1 MSARATTRDELCR
14 SNLAGPTRRL
24 VDIKCNGQRKV
35 HFMGA
40 GTRERDA
47 VRAVREGTRGVTVEA
62 RWFARGRR
70 AYDYNASSE
79 RTRHQSVWSSK
90 GDGAADA
97 GAASEGPAPACG
109 IGPGVGASTPI
120 SFRIFI
126 ARF

>member
-62 RWFARGRR
+62 RWFARVGVERTITTRR
-70 AYDYNASSE
+70 ASE
-79 RTRHQSVWSSK
+79 RVISPFGPRRAAARRTRARLLGGQRPLVASGRASVLRRRSV
-90 GDGAADA
+90 
-97 GAASEGPAPACG
+97 SEY
-109 IGPGVGASTPI
+109 S
-120 SFRIFI
+120 
-126 ARF
+126 